1 MKMNV
6 KMMAAAM
13 AVLGAVSCSKSDV
26 FDPGQA
32 EEIKKAQEEA
42 KIEQTKTDYENN
54 FVKTYGEI
62 DPNQSWDFSTG
73 DEYFGIPSSSSKA
86 GTRGETPSYTMTK
99 SESYYQVE
107 QSTLNKMNEVFK
119 EGRNNYDTGKKF
131 AMTVPSNDF
140 TIMPIFMG
148 QSGGD
153 FDLYMHVDGIGEI
166 LVWRKWEGIQAKF
179 AGSDDWKDLYKEEQK
194 FVGYE
199 LSSDWEWVPVYE
211 TVRKTTTNGE
221 NTKNATAIQSKY
233 ITFHGLPAGKT
244 MYFYLKITE
253 TATGHPE
260 NYNKKGQ
267 SLGSVNDF
275 MREYQFGAND
285 LTPANLPGVDEPE
298 VKIIGCE
305 DASTSSMTDK
315 DYNDVVFM
323 LYGEPY
329 VPESFEVEDLEKTV
343 KKRYFVE
350 DLGVSDDTDFN
361 DIVVDVVSTYSYK
374 QTTSNS
380 RLVTFSDEKVTSRK
394 AEIRALG
401 GTLDFELNIG
411 GKTWKK
417 SDNFDYKVMYNTG
430 NKDTGELPD
439 YTKVLHSFDLPLDY
453 DPATNNISV
462 TVYQKDS
469 DKESAKVNF
478 PANGTVPMII
488 AANAYEEWSV
498 ERVAFRWK
506 KFMNEE

>member
-1 MKMNV
+1 MKTKIMTFAM
-6 KMMAAAM
+6 MMAM
-13 AVLGAVSCSKSDV
+13 LGISSCSKTDLYDEGKV
-26 FDPGQA
+26 A
-32 EEIKKAQEEA
+32 EKEAAEAAAAQQKFIAEYEA
-42 KIEQTKTDYENN
+42 N
-54 FVKTYGEI
+54 FIKTYGAI

-73 DEYFGIPSSSSKA
+73 DEYFGIPSSA
-86 GTRGETPSYTMTK
+86 RAATRGDLEDRYLTK
-99 SESYYQVE
+99 SQIYYKIE
-107 QSTLNKMNEVFK
+107 DATLSKMNEVFK
-119 EGRNNYDTGKKF
+119 EGRNNYNTGKKF
-131 AMTVPSNDF
+131 AMTVPANDF

-179 AGSDDWKDLYKEEQK
+179 AGSDDWKDLYKEYEK
-194 FVGYE
+194 NVGTQRH
-199 LSSDWEWVPVYE
+199 PIFE
-211 TVRKTTTNGE
+211 TVRESTTNGE

-233 ITFHGLPAGKT
+233 ITFHGLPAGKA
-244 MYFYLKITE
+244 MYFYLKITK
-253 TATGHPE
+253 TATGSPE
-260 NYNKKGQ
+260 NYNEEGQ
-267 SLGSVNDF
+267 SLGSINDF

-285 LTPANLPGVDEPE
+285 LTPSNLPGVDKPE
-298 VKIIGCE
+298 IKIIGCE

-329 VPESFEVEDLEKTV
+329 VPESFDVEDLEKTV

-350 DLGVSDDTDFN
+350 DLGTSDDTDFN
-361 DIVVDVVSTYSYK
+361 DIVVDVVSTYTYK
-374 QTTSNS
+374 KTTSETGI
-380 RLVTFSDEKVTSRK
+380 VTFSEETIKSRK

-439 YTKVLHSFDLPLDY
+439 YTKVLYTIDDLPLEY
-453 DPATNNISV
+453 DPASNDISV

-469 DKESAKVNF
+469 DKVSATVNF
-478 PANGTVPMII
+478 PATGTVPMII
-488 AANAYEEWSV
+488 AANAYEKWSV
-498 ERVAFRWK
+498 ERDAFKWK
-506 KFMNEE
+506 LFMNQ

>member
-1 MKMNV
+1 MKINF
-6 KMMAAAM
+6 KMMAAVM

-73 DEYFGIPSSSSKA
+73 DEYFGIPSSAKA
-86 GTRGETPSYTMTK
+86 ATRGEATTYTMTK
-99 SESYYQVE
+99 SESYYE
-107 QSTLNKMNEVFK
+107 IEDATLSKMNEVFK
-119 EGRNNYDTGKKF
+119 EGRNNYSTGKAF
-131 AMTVPSNDF
+131 AMTVPANDF

-153 FDLYMHVDGIGEI
+153 FDLYMHVDDIGEI

-179 AGSDDWKDLYKEEQK
+179 AGSDDWKDLYEEKQK

-199 LSSDWEWVPVYE
+199 FSLEDWKWVSVYE
-211 TVRKTTTNGE
+211 TVRESTTNGE

-233 ITFHGLPAGKT
+233 ITFHGLPAGKA
-244 MYFYLKITE
+244 MYFYLKITK
-253 TATGHPE
+253 TATGSPE
-260 NYNKKGQ
+260 NYNEEGQ
-267 SLGSVNDF
+267 SLGSINDF

-285 LTPANLPGVDEPE
+285 LTPSNLPYVDKPE
-298 VKIIGCE
+298 IKIIGCE
-305 DASTSSMTDK
+305 DASSARMTDK

-329 VPESFEVEDLEKTV
+329 VPESFDVEDLEKTV

-350 DLGVSDDTDFN
+350 DLGTSDDTDFN
-361 DIVVDVVSTYSYK
+361 DIVVDVVSTYTYTK
-374 QTTSNS
+374 TTSDTGI
-380 RLVTFSDEKVTSRK
+380 VTFSDETIKSRK

-411 GKTWKK
+411 GTTWKK
-417 SDNFDYKVMYNTG
+417 SADFDPSVMYNT
-430 NKDTGELPD
+430 KEPD
-439 YTKVLHSFDLPLDY
+439 YTKVLHSFDLPLEY
-453 DPATNNISV
+453 DPASNDISV

-469 DKESAKVNF
+469 DKSSAIVNF
-478 PANGTVPMII
+478 PANGTIPMII
-488 AANAYEEWSV
+488 AANAYEKWSV
-498 ERVAFRWK
+498 EREAFKWK
-506 KFMNEE
+506 MFMNE